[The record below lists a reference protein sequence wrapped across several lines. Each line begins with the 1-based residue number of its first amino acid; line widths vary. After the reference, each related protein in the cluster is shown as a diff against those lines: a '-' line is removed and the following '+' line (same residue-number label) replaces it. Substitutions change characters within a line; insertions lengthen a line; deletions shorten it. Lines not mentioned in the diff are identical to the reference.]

1 MTTLTIQLSFE
12 FNLTIDGIY
21 SAIEL
26 LEDAI
31 DNGQALASMQAYNQ
45 IFTVLQHCKNN
56 DIFAPTTRSNMFCC
70 LVRLQNKLYSLY
82 EV

>member
-12 FNLTIDGIY
+12 FNLSIDGIY

-26 LEDAI
+26 LEDTI
-31 DNGQALASMQAYNQ
+31 DKGQALAAMQAYNQ
-45 IFTVLQHCKNN
+45 IFSVLQHCNKN
-56 DIFAPTTRSNMFCC
+56 DIFVPTARSNMFCR
-70 LVRLQNKLYSLY
+70 LVRSQNKLYALY